1 MLDIIAEALGQT
13 LLTILIGAIFL
24 GVLGGLL
31 WAISKTLEKI
41 KETSFQTVLTL
52 GFVIGLCTL
61 IGIVVRGVLGI

>member
-13 LLTILIGAIFL
+13 ILTILIGAVFL

-41 KETSFQTVLTL
+41 KETSSQTVLTL

-61 IGIVVRGVLGI
+61 IGIVIRGVLGI